1 VVKEFKFFCID
12 PVTFASKVNDHTLRD
27 LRDMVNERE
36 QEGHKEALDSLVG
49 GVQNGVQEA
58 DTATGRRGYAHR
70 YLVPPYEKYVDD
82 PESHEAVRRAHD
94 DEQLKREAK
103 IQLFTKA
110 PEEMRGQY
118 FEVSQEAYELFR
130 SEAKMVRESTLPVC
144 ASAEHIYLHLGGRDG
159 KMSLRC
165 YGVTTHRNSALSRE
179 THSRESYGT
188 TVCKSP
194 AAQ

>member
-1 VVKEFKFFCID
+1 MKEFKFFCID

-36 QEGHKEALDSLVG
+36 QEGHKEVLDSLVE
-49 GVQNGVQEA
+49 VCKMVSKKQIQDRQKRICTQV
-58 DTATGRRGYAHR
+58 
-70 YLVPPYEKYVDD
+70 LVPPYKKYVDD

-118 FEVSQEAYELFR
+118 FEVSQEAYELFPQQ
-130 SEAKMVRESTLPVC
+130 S
-144 ASAEHIYLHLGGRDG
+144 
-159 KMSLRC
+159 
-165 YGVTTHRNSALSRE
+165 
-179 THSRESYGT
+179 
-188 TVCKSP
+188 
-194 AAQ
+194 